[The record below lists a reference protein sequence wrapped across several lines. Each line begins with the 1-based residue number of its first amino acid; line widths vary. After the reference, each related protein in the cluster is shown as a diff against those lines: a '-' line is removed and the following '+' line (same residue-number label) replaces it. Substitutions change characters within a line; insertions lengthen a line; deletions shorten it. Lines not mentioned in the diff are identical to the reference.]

1 MVNPLVRT
9 ICVAGAGALAGAVS
23 VALAFVAHPDFTLEM
38 DRDLPR
44 NVSGVYAPE
53 YIRGAETFAWTAR
66 SARVSLP
73 GFDRRVPWSCT
84 VRIRGGRSAPLA
96 QPAVDLGVDGVTVA
110 TRLATNAYEDL
121 QAGIPPSPRRGLVLT
136 VTSSTTVVPGPGDPR
151 ELGVQIDR
159 LQCRPAEGH
168 TALPPR
174 RAYLAGML
182 AGALFGAAFGLIGIT
197 TGTALGAVVLLTVA
211 QAFPLT
217 AGPAPYNAYADRAP
231 WLALWIAGVMVLAV
245 RTIEWPGRPRLRQTA
260 RFVVAF
266 SAGVLYLKLLG
277 ILHPSKP
284 LVDAVFQA
292 HRLEWVLAGRYYF
305 TQLMPS
311 GVQFPYAIGLYA
323 FAAPWSVFTRDHVML
338 LRIVVCVTEAV
349 AAASLYPM
357 IARTWGDRLAG
368 AVAVALFTAM
378 PIGYWVIGNANLTNA
393 FGQSIALLTVAVIVV
408 WSPRPLRARHVL
420 AWILLA
426 SLGLLS
432 HISTFATL
440 LVTLSALTVLFWSA
454 GGGALRA
461 PARALLLA
469 LVAAVAIAI
478 GTYYG
483 HFGDVYLKALRV
495 RAGGAPIAAPAQA
508 PSDETPR
515 TGIAAEGGARGTGTG
530 ARTASSLR
538 LVIASLGWP
547 ILLMAGAGV
556 WRVSRQQSRDPL
568 VLALCAWG
576 VAFVVFLGVG
586 LLPVEPQFERYS
598 LEFVSRVAYAAC
610 PAAAILAGA
619 GAAWGWRS
627 GRMPRTVSVVLLAL
641 GMAEGLREWIAW
653 R

>member
-1 MVNPLVRT
+1 MGNPLIRA
-9 ICVAGAGALAGAVS
+9 ICIAGLGALAGAAS

-44 NVSGVYAPE
+44 NVSGVYDPE

-66 SARVSLP
+66 SAKVSLP
-73 GFDRRVPWSCT
+73 GFDRRVPWVCT
-84 VRIRGGRSAPLA
+84 VRLRGGRSAPLP
-96 QPAVDLGVDGVTVA
+96 QPAVDLGVDGVTLATRVA
-110 TRLATNAYEDL
+110 TNTFEDL
-121 QAGIPPSPRRGLVLT
+121 VAGIPPSPRRGLVLT
-136 VTSSTTVVPGPGDPR
+136 VTASTTVIPGPGDPR

-159 LQCRPAEGH
+159 LQCRPAEGSI
-168 TALPPR
+168 ALPPR

-197 TGTALGAVVLLTVA
+197 TGSALGAVVLLTVA

-217 AGPAPYNAYADRAP
+217 SGPAPYSPYVDRAP
-231 WLALWIAGVMVLAV
+231 WLALWIAGVMALTVNA
-245 RTIEWPGRPRLRQTA
+245 IEWPGRPRLRQTA
-260 RFVVAF
+260 RFVIAF

-277 ILHPSKP
+277 LLHPSKA

-311 GVQFPYAIGLYA
+311 GVQFPYAIGLYV

-338 LRIVVCVTEAV
+338 LRIVVCVTEAI
-349 AAASLYPM
+349 AAASLYPV
-357 IARTWGDRLAG
+357 IVRTWGDRLAG
-368 AVAVALFTAM
+368 ALAVALFTAV

-393 FGQSIALLTVAVIVV
+393 FGQSIALLTVALIVV
-408 WSPRPLRARHVL
+408 WSQGALRAWHVL
-420 AWILLA
+420 VWILLA

-432 HISTFATL
+432 HVSTFATL
-440 LVTLSALTVLFWSA
+440 LVTLSALGVLFWTV
-454 GGGALRA
+454 GGATLRV
-461 PARALLLA
+461 PARALLITI
-469 LVAAVAIAI
+469 VAAVVVSTGA
-478 GTYYG
+478 YYG
-483 HFGDVYLKALRV
+483 HFGDVYRKALRV
-495 RAGGAPIAAPAQA
+495 RGGGAPIAAPAQ
-508 PSDETPR
+508 PPPNETPPANV
-515 TGIAAEGGARGTGTG
+515 AAEGAGGTGLG
-530 ARTASSLR
+530 GRTASSLR
-538 LVIASLGWP
+538 LVTESLGWP
-547 ILLMAGAGV
+547 ILLLAGAGA
-556 WRVSRQQSRDPL
+556 WSVSRRRSRDPL

-586 LLPVEPQFERYS
+586 LMPVEKQFERYA

-610 PAAAILAGA
+610 PAAVILAGA

-627 GRMPRTVSVVLLAL
+627 GRVLRAFSVALLAL
-641 GMAEGLREWIAW
+641 AMAVGLREWIAW